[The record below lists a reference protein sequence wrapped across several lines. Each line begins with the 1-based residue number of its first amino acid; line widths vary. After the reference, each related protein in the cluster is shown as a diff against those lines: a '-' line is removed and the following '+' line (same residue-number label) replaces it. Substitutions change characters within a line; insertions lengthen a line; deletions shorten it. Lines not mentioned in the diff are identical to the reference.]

1 MHCMRDGSRWR
12 VSIVGDTLT
21 IKGEVKHETEKEEK
35 GQYHYRERRYGAFRR
50 SVTLPTNVD
59 TDAAETVLERR
70 AEADAA
76 QGRRGQTQ
84 THRSENEVI

>member
-1 MHCMRDGSRWR
+1 M
-12 VSIVGDTLT
+12 
-21 IKGEVKHETEKEEK
+21 KHEAEKEEK

-59 TDAAETVLERR
+59 TDAAEAVLERR
-70 AEADAA
+70 AEAKAA
-76 QGRRGQTQ
+76 QGRRGQTQTQ